1 MWGEFLGPF
10 PEAGEEEGGWESRL
24 GLRVAIPGCAGTFA
38 PRNVYGGEGTPTLEA
53 AGIGVGVPGRQSCKR
68 SLGEQRKGRT
78 GLVGREMRRLWLG
91 VGEQGWRWA
100 EGVASW
106 GGVSVVGKLAAGWAG
121 VRRPRLQSVSGLTP
135 ALTPGSAWLQGAVA

>member
-1 MWGEFLGPF
+1 M
-10 PEAGEEEGGWESRL
+10 
-24 GLRVAIPGCAGTFA
+24 
-38 PRNVYGGEGTPTLEA
+38 
-53 AGIGVGVPGRQSCKR
+53 GVPGRQSCKR